1 MQQHCQDWPM
11 KIPQPLVE
19 VRACWLH
26 CLCLNC
32 NKIQDKGCS
41 YTQLFELFSS
51 RWEGNSP
58 HRGEQPL
65 AIKCSA
71 SRHKDGNYTSAE
83 GRWPHPSPHPYLPW
97 HTGFT
102 GWVTPQRFRLNGR
115 TLNIQLFTH
124 AIVSHPLFPDFLTP
138 VCVPCPDTSAHDKH
152 KALLPVIT
160 LRTCT
165 SVSQQRLCAR
175 RLDENLLPRSQPLWS
190 RMKSSHL
197 QVKWTKIRPS
207 IRKVG

>member
-11 KIPQPLVE
+11 KIPQPVDVRLIPDNE

-32 NKIQDKGCS
+32 NKIQDKCCS
-41 YTQLFELFSS
+41 YTQLFELTSS

-58 HRGEQPL
+58 HREEQPL

-71 SRHKDGNYTSAE
+71 SRLIEEHDSQDGNYTSAK
-83 GRWPHPSPHPYLPW
+83 GRWPHPKGGER
-97 HTGFT
+97 TGFT

-124 AIVSHPLFPDFLTP
+124 AIVSHPLLPDFLTP
-138 VCVPCPDTSAHDKH
+138 VSVCRVPTRRPITSTKRCCP
-152 KALLPVIT
+152 
-160 LRTCT
+160 
-165 SVSQQRLCAR
+165 
-175 RLDENLLPRSQPLWS
+175 
-190 RMKSSHL
+190 
-197 QVKWTKIRPS
+197 
-207 IRKVG
+207 

>member
-1 MQQHCQDWPM
+1 MGGKFPPPRRTTTCNQMFSLSAQRRQ
-11 KIPQPLVE
+11 
-19 VRACWLH
+19 LH
-26 CLCLNC
+26 L
-32 NKIQDKGCS
+32 
-41 YTQLFELFSS
+41 
-51 RWEGNSP
+51 RWG
-58 HRGEQPL
+58 PL
-65 AIKCSA
+65 APPIA
-71 SRHKDGNYTSAE
+71 SPQSPGGNGDG
-83 GRWPHPSPHPYLPW
+83 GGYLPW
-97 HTGFT
+97 RTGFT

-124 AIVSHPLFPDFLTP
+124 AIVSHPLLPDFLTP

-175 RLDENLLPRSQPLWS
+175 RLDENILPRSQPLWC